1 MATKVDELVIGPATG
16 DQFAL
21 SRRDFLRLG
30 AGAAAVAGV
39 LPPAFAR
46 AVHAADA
53 DQAANPYGSDTTL
66 VVIQMQGGNDGLNTV
81 VPYGMD
87 GYHKVR
93 SAIGIQDGQALQLT
107 DRVALHPKMT
117 SLFQRYQAGQ
127 VAIVQGVGYPKPDLS
142 HFRSTDIWNT
152 GVPDAYTRDGWLAD
166 YLAVAANPNPL
177 AAVSVTGG
185 LAPSLDG
192 RGTGVPAMSS
202 IQAYQF
208 RTETRYPGDRDQRLA
223 YINWVYGLGYP
234 GLEQLVANTGASA
247 LSSVQ
252 QVQEGAAAYQSG
264 VKYPNFALANSLKTV
279 AQLIAA
285 NLGTRVFYVSFGGF
299 DTHSNQP
306 NTQSRLLEGLSD
318 SVEAFM
324 QDLEQMGKADPVLLM
339 TWSEF
344 GRRVQEN
351 GSQGTDHGTAAPL
364 FIIGHQVHGGLYGD
378 YPSLTDLDGNK
389 NLKYTVDFRSVY
401 ATVIENWLGTDE
413 KAALGARYDKL
424 GFV

>member
-1 MATKVDELVIGPATG
+1 
-16 DQFAL
+16 
-21 SRRDFLRLG
+21 
-30 AGAAAVAGV
+30 
-39 LPPAFAR
+39 
-46 AVHAADA
+46 
-53 DQAANPYGSDTTL
+53 
-66 VVIQMQGGNDGLNTV
+66 TV

-87 GYHKVR
+87 GYHRVR
-93 SAIGIQDGQALQLT
+93 AAIGIPDGQALQLT

-117 SLFQRYQAGQ
+117 KLFQRYQAGQ

-166 YLAVAANPNPL
+166 YLAVASNPNPL

-185 LAPSLDG
+185 LSPALYG
-192 RGTGVPAMSS
+192 RGTTVPAMSS

-234 GLEQLVANTGASA
+234 GLEEYVAETAAGA

-252 QVQEGAAAYQSG
+252 QVQDAAAAYQSP
-264 VKYPNFALANSLKTV
+264 VKYPNFPLANSLKTV
-279 AQLIAA
+279 AQLISA
-285 NLGTRVFYVSFGGF
+285 NLGTRVYYVSFGGF

-306 NTQSRLLEGLSD
+306 NSQPRLLEGLSD
-318 SVEAFM
+318 SVDAFL

-364 FIIGHQVHGGLYGD
+364 FVIGHQVQGGLYGE
-378 YPSLTDLDGNK
+378 YPSLTQLDGNK

-401 ATVIENWLGTDE
+401 ATVIGNWLGIDE
-413 KAALGARYDKL
+413 QAALGARYDKL

>member
-1 MATKVDELVIGPATG
+1 MATEVDELAAGATTAEG
-16 DQFAL
+16 YTL

-30 AGAAAVAGV
+30 VGAAAVAGV

-53 DQAANPYGSDTTL
+53 DATASPYGADTTL
-66 VVIQMQGGNDGLNTV
+66 VVIQMQGGNDGLNTL

-93 SAIGIQDGQALQLT
+93 AAIGISDDQILQIT
-107 DRVALHPKMT
+107 DRVGLHPKLT
-117 SLFQRYQAGQ
+117 SLFQRFQAGQ

-166 YLAVAANPNPL
+166 YLAAASNPNPL

-185 LAPSLDG
+185 LSPALYG
-192 RGTGVPAMSS
+192 RGTTVPAMSS

-208 RTETRYPGDRDQRLA
+208 RTETRYPDDRNQRLS
-223 YINWVYGLGYP
+223 YVNWVYGLGYP
-234 GLEQLVANTGASA
+234 GLEEYVADTGASA
-247 LSSVQ
+247 LTSAQ
-252 QVQEGAAAYQSG
+252 QIQGAATAYQSD
-264 VKYPNFALANSLKTV
+264 VKYPNFPLANSLKTV

-285 NLGTRVFYVSFGGF
+285 NLGTRVYYVSFGGF
-299 DTHSNQP
+299 DTHSGQP
-306 NTQSRLLEGLSD
+306 NTQSRLLEGFSD
-318 SVEAFM
+318 SVEAFL
-324 QDLEQMGKADPVLLM
+324 QDLEQLGQADPVLMM

-364 FIIGHQVHGGLYGD
+364 FVIGHQIQGGLYGD
-378 YPSLTDLDGNK
+378 YPSLTQLDSNK
-389 NLKYTVDFRSVY
+389 NLQYTVDYRSVY

-413 KAALGARYDKL
+413 QTALGAHYDKL
-424 GFV
+424 AFV